1 MHACES
7 DGRDNRLI
15 SRRRIMPRVDKPM
28 SALRLHT
35 SIHDDTPCLC
45 GDCQRLWRA
54 IERNATRQP
63 SVPKAA

>member
-7 DGRDNRLI
+7 HGRDNRHI
-15 SRRRIMPRVDKPM
+15 SRRRIMPREDQPM
-28 SALRLHT
+28 SALRMHT

-45 GDCQRLWRA
+45 RDCQRLRRA
-54 IERNATRQP
+54 IERNAMGQP